1 MRVWEVATT
10 DESDTFYM
18 PGQRH
23 VLTGRGGEGSKRVK
37 KDPWFG
43 PENLE
48 GWGYHSRS
56 WDRPGRE
63 VSWVHWHLPLPPPV
77 LPPPLPLPLPL
88 PFSCPSPPHASLS
101 SVWLGGP
108 YLLVPA
114 LDQADETLH
123 LGGTLLE
130 EGSLQLREAGGELTS
145 SPQALAL
152 LDEPDVDLG
161 VRSVVSGQLTCSGRI
176 HSLQMSAL
184 L

>member
-1 MRVWEVATT
+1 MKGLK
-10 DESDTFYM
+10 ESRKTHGL
-18 PGQRH
+18 GQRTWKGG
-23 VLTGRGGEGSKRVK
+23 VTIPGAGTDQDGRSLGSTGTC
-37 KDPWFG
+37 P
-43 PENLE
+43 
-48 GWGYHSRS
+48 SRLLS
-56 WDRPGRE
+56 F
-63 VSWVHWHLPLPPPV
+63 LP
-77 LPPPLPLPLPL
+77 
-88 PFSCPSPPHASLS
+88 PFSCPSPPHASLC

-161 VRSVVSGQLTCSGRI
+161 VRSVVAGQLTCSGRI